1 MDVLRQAVG
10 AHALPA
16 RLRQQGHSPEEVDTF
31 TKIFE
36 TGARYH
42 LIHAGVLL
50 CAPMARVPALTAGL
64 LAAGQVLF
72 AGSLYAV
79 AAAGTR
85 DVPASKVAPW
95 GGGLLIMGWLSFVL

>member
-1 MDVLRQAVG
+1 MGAISGASAVGAGAVG

-16 RLRQQGHSPEEVDTF
+16 HLK
-31 TKIFE
+31 TKGLQEKDVQSYTKVFE

-50 CAPMARVPALTAGL
+50 CSSFSRQPAVTAGL
-64 LAAGQVLF
+64 LASGQAIF

-85 DVPASKVAPW
+85 DNLAAKVAP
-95 GGGLLIMGWLSFVL
+95 